1 MDIILESVEATEKD
15 TVVKHETDELTALCP
30 FEFGGPDFYH
40 LEIIYRPDGKV
51 IETKSLKKYIESFR
65 DTEILHEKLAE
76 HVHKDVEETVD
87 PEKLRVELKQ
97 ETRGGITS
105 EAYVGDSIDC

>member
-1 MDIILESVEATEKD
+1 MDLILESVEATEKD
-15 TVVKHETDELTALCP
+15 TVVKHETSELTALCP

-40 LEIIYRPDGKV
+40 LKIIYKPSGEV
-51 IETKSLKKYIESFR
+51 IETKSLKKYIESYR
-65 DTEILHEKLAE
+65 DTEILHEELAE
-76 HVHKDVEETVD
+76 QIHSDIEEVLD

-105 EAYVGDSIDC
+105 KAYVGDSIDC